1 MVGRG
6 KRARRGTL
14 RGKITAVGTLAVAVG
29 LLVASSAVASTLR
42 RSLEQTMVK
51 SLLVRARDV
60 VVSRA
65 SGDRD
70 LPVAGEDEAVVQVVS
85 ASGVVIAQ
93 SGNLLSVRPIAGLT
107 PAAGTSLTKRVRGV
121 QIRDEAKEPFRLVAL
136 GAAERGGSYTVL
148 VANNLD
154 QINEAVARVRF
165 VLRAGLPFLLVLVA
179 LTIWIVVGSAL
190 RPVAAIR
197 RQVAEISDGDLARRV
212 FDPGTDDEI
221 GRLARAMNEM
231 LARLE
236 IAAERQA
243 RFVADASHELQ
254 SPLAAILADLEVASA
269 HPGAIPW
276 EEAAQGVVA
285 DVHRMS
291 ELIQDLLFLAR
302 SENAGLG
309 STASL
314 VDVDELVRTEVDRL
328 RTRSSHVTITS
339 ELEAIEKRTQP
350 ELLGRVV
357 RNLIDNAVRHAE
369 SEVRVELLREA
380 STIILVVS
388 DDGPGIPVGQ
398 RERIFERFARL
409 DDSRSRQTGG
419 TGLGLAITREIVRH
433 LGGTVAV
440 EDSASGARLVVH
452 LPVTDSR

>member
-1 MVGRG
+1 MSRN
-6 KRARRGTL
+6 
-14 RGKITAVGTLAVAVG
+14 
-29 LLVASSAVASTLR
+29 
-42 RSLEQTMVK
+42 
-51 SLLVRARDV
+51 LLVRAREV
-60 VVSRA
+60 VVNRA

-85 ASGVVIAQ
+85 ASGVVLAQ
-93 SGNLLSVRPIAGLT
+93 SGNLLSAKPIVSVT
-107 PAAGTSLTKRVRGV
+107 PEAGTSLTKRVQGIH
-121 QIRDEAKEPFRLVAL
+121 IRDEAKQTFRLVAL

-154 QINEAVARVRF
+154 QIDEAVARVRF
-165 VLRAGLPFLLVLVA
+165 LLRAGLPFLLLLVA

-197 RQVAEISDGDLARRV
+197 RQVAEISDGDLALRV
-212 FDPGTDDEI
+212 LDPGTNDEI

-231 LARLE
+231 LSRLE
-236 IAAERQA
+236 IASERQA

-254 SPLAAILADLEVASA
+254 SPLATILADLEVAAA

-314 VDVDELVRTEVDRL
+314 VDVDELVRTEVGRL
-328 RTRSSHVTITS
+328 RARSLGASITS
-339 ELEAIEKRTQP
+339 ELEPIEKRTQP
-350 ELLGRVV
+350 ELLSRAI
-357 RNLIDNAVRHAE
+357 RNLIDNAVRYAH
-369 SEVRVELLREA
+369 SEVRVELRREA
-380 STIILVVS
+380 SMIVLVVS
-388 DDGPGIPVGQ
+388 DDGPGIPVSQ

-409 DDSRSRQTGG
+409 DDSRSRETGG

-433 LGGTVAV
+433 LGGTISV
-440 EDSASGARLVVH
+440 EEFGSGARFVVR
-452 LPVTDSR
+452 LPGD

>member
-1 MVGRG
+1 MADRRNRV
-6 KRARRGTL
+6 RRGTL

-29 LLVASSAVASTLR
+29 LLAASSAVASTLR
-42 RSLEQTMVK
+42 RSLEQTMSR
-51 SLLVRARDV
+51 SLLVRAREV
-60 VVSRA
+60 VVNRA

-85 ASGVVIAQ
+85 ASGVVLAQ
-93 SGNLLSVRPIAGLT
+93 SGNLLSVKPIVGLT
-107 PAAGTSLTKRVRGV
+107 PEAGTSLTKRVRGV
-121 QIRDEAKEPFRLVAL
+121 HIRDEAEQPFRLVAL

-154 QINEAVARVRF
+154 QVDEAVARVRF
-165 VLRAGLPFLLVLVA
+165 LLRAGLPFLLVLVA
-179 LTIWIVVGSAL
+179 LTIWVIVGSAL

-197 RQVAEISDGDLARRV
+197 RQVAEISDGDLALRV
-212 FDPGTDDEI
+212 SDPGTDDEI

-254 SPLAAILADLEVASA
+254 SPLATILADLEVAAA
-269 HPGAIPW
+269 HPGTIPW

-302 SENAGLG
+302 SENAGLDLE
-309 STASL
+309 TTL
-314 VDVDELVRTEVDRL
+314 VDVDELVRTEVGRL
-328 RTRSSHVTITS
+328 RARSPGAVITS
-339 ELEAIEKRTQP
+339 ELEPIERRTQP
-350 ELLGRVV
+350 ELLGRAV
-357 RNLIDNAVRHAE
+357 RNLLDNAVRYAD
-369 SEVRVELLREA
+369 SEVRVVLLREA
-380 STIILVVS
+380 STIVLMVS
-388 DDGPGIPVGQ
+388 DDGPGIPVDQ

-409 DDSRSRQTGG
+409 DDSRSRETGG
-419 TGLGLAITREIVRH
+419 TGLGLAITREIVSH
-433 LGGTVAV
+433 LGGTISI
-440 EDSASGARLVVH
+440 EDAGSGTRFVLTF
-452 LPVTDSR
+452 PRD